1 MLPTV
6 RWMES
11 REFWTPDQKEI
22 EVALSLLEQ
31 YFGRDKEA
39 LVSESR
45 LRLLLLSLAYLRS
58 GTALRIARF
67 LDENHPDFA
76 AKMVESIREDLAMPK
91 DSPMRIG
98 AHVMSSRIKHLAAV
112 KVLSQIFSKE
122 RLEVV
127 RGAIEA
133 LGEAEE
139 RDAAEDGEPL

>member
-11 REFWTPDQKEI
+11 REFWTPDQKDI
-22 EVALSLLEQ
+22 EVALELLEQ

-39 LVSESR
+39 LVSEGR

-67 LDENHPDFA
+67 LDENRPEFA
-76 AKMVESIREDLAMPK
+76 AKMVEAIREDLAMPK
-91 DSPMRIG
+91 DSALRIG

-112 KVLSQIFSKE
+112 RVLSQIFAKE
-122 RLEVV
+122 RLDVV
-127 RGAIEA
+127 RDAIEA
-133 LGEAEE
+133 LQQAEA
-139 RDAAEDGEPL
+139 RDAKGGAAS